1 MSEPVWTH
9 QVQYYIKTG
18 ETGSNPATPVY
29 TLIDYDSSFN
39 PSKDISYYEPEYK
52 ARENQPKWATSVKTS
67 IDFDIDIVENETLQ
81 EWFKTNEDVLN
92 VETEVIRVWETA
104 SSEPTAG
111 YPAKK
116 AAFVMNCNPLDGDAG
131 SAVHAT
137 GTLEMTSNGWT
148 AGTFKTSNGTFTTS
162 V

>member
-1 MSEPVWTH
+1 MSQPTWTH

-52 ARENQPKWATSVKTS
+52 ARENQPKWATSIKTS
-67 IDFDIDIVENETLQ
+67 IEFDIDIVENETLQ
-81 EWFKTNEDVLN
+81 EWFKDNEDVLN
-92 VETEVIRVWETA
+92 VETEVIRVWEVGT
-104 SSEPTAG
+104 EPNDG

-116 AAFVMNCNPLDGDAG
+116 AAFVMNCNPIDGEAG
-131 SAVHAT
+131 GALKAT
-137 GTLEMTSNGWT
+137 GTLEMVSDGWT
-148 AGTFKTSNGTFTTS
+148 VGFFKTSAGTFTPG